1 MRINASKTRKTS
13 SRSTIV
19 TEIVSGQSSHGQ
31 PEAQSGNY
39 SYNPCL
45 MKARTG
51 QLLSRRSFLQAGALA
66 TAHLLLGFGLSA
78 CSRGRSKM
86 TDLQEVTVAELQK
99 AMGDGRISAREAVEF
114 YLARIEAIDRSG
126 PQLNS
131 VIEVNPEA
139 VEIAAA
145 LDRERATTGPR
156 GPLHG
161 IPILLKDNID
171 TADSLHTTAGSLSL
185 VGSRPAQDATV
196 VQKLR
201 QAGAIILGKTNL
213 SEWAN
218 FRSTRSTSG
227 WSGRGGQ
234 TNNPYILDR
243 NPCGSSSGSG
253 AAISANLAVVALG
266 TETDGSIVCPAHN
279 NGLVGLKPTV
289 GLTSQAGVIPIAH
302 TQDTVGP
309 MTRTV
314 ADAAALL
321 TVLAGVDGRD
331 KGTALST
338 PHAHHNYTQFL
349 DAQGL
354 KGARIGVVR
363 DGYVGLDPG
372 LDAIIEQSLA
382 AMKAAGA
389 IIVDPADIPTL
400 PVMREDR
407 QSEFEVLCY
416 EFKADIAVYLATRVA
431 DTRYEEQPIPRTL
444 ADLITFN
451 LAHADVE
458 MPYFEQEIFEMAQAK
473 GPLTDEAYLTALATS
488 QRLGGQDGIDAVM
501 TEYQLDALL
510 APTGGPA
517 WPTNYETGDKY
528 HIGSASPA
536 ARAGYPLITVP
547 AGFIDE
553 LPVGLTFMARAF
565 SEPTL
570 IRLAYAFEQVTQARR
585 PPRFLPTLNNSLP

>member
-1 MRINASKTRKTS
+1 
-13 SRSTIV
+13 
-19 TEIVSGQSSHGQ
+19 
-31 PEAQSGNY
+31 
-39 SYNPCL
+39 
-45 MKARTG
+45 
-51 QLLSRRSFLQAGALA
+51 
-66 TAHLLLGFGLSA
+66 
-78 CSRGRSKM
+78 M
-86 TDLQEVTVAELQK
+86 TDLQEVTGVELQK
-99 AMGDGRISAREAVEF
+99 AMADGHISAQEAVEF

-126 PQLNS
+126 PKLNS
-131 VIEVNPEA
+131 LIEVNPEA

-145 LDRERATTGPR
+145 LDKERASARLR

-171 TADSLHTTAGSLSL
+171 TADSLHTTAGSLAL
-185 VGSRPAQDATV
+185 IGSRPAQDATV
-196 VQKLR
+196 VRKLR
-201 QAGAIILGKTNL
+201 QAGAVILGKTNL

-227 WSGRGGQ
+227 WSARGGQ
-234 TNNPYILDR
+234 THNPYILDR

-279 NGLVGLKPTV
+279 NGIVGLKPTV
-289 GLTSQAGVIPIAH
+289 GLTSRAGVIPIAH

-314 ADAAALL
+314 ADAALVL
-321 TVLAGVDGRD
+321 TVLAGVDRRD
-331 KGTALST
+331 GGTAVSV
-338 PHAHHNYTQFL
+338 PHLHHDYTQFL
-349 DAQGL
+349 DANGL
-354 KGARIGVVR
+354 KGARIGLVR
-363 DGYVGLDPG
+363 DGTVGLDAG
-372 LDAIIEQSLA
+372 LDAIVEQSLA

-400 PVMREDR
+400 PAMREDR

-416 EFKADIAVYLATRVA
+416 EFKVDIAAYLATRVA
-431 DTRYEEQPIPRTL
+431 DTRYEERPIPRSL
-444 ADLITFN
+444 ADLIAFN
-451 LAHADVE
+451 LGHAEIE
-458 MPYFEQEIFEMAQAK
+458 MPYFGQEIFELAQTK

-488 QRLGGQDGIDAVM
+488 RRLGGQDGIDAVM

-547 AGFIDE
+547 AGFIAD
-553 LPVGLTFMARAF
+553 LPVGLTFMGRAF
-565 SEPTL
+565 TEPTL
-570 IRLAYAFEQVTQARR
+570 IRLAYAFEQLTQARR
-585 PPRFLPTLNNSLP
+585 PPQFLPPRP

>member
-1 MRINASKTRKTS
+1 
-13 SRSTIV
+13 
-19 TEIVSGQSSHGQ
+19 
-31 PEAQSGNY
+31 
-39 SYNPCL
+39 
-45 MKARTG
+45 
-51 QLLSRRSFLQAGALA
+51 
-66 TAHLLLGFGLSA
+66 
-78 CSRGRSKM
+78 M

-99 AMGDGRISAREAVEF
+99 AMGDGRISAQEAVEF

-126 PQLNS
+126 PRLNS

-139 VEIAAA
+139 VGIAAA
-145 LDRERATTGPR
+145 LDRERVTAGPR

-171 TADSLHTTAGSLSL
+171 TADSLHTTAGSLAL
-185 VGSRPAQDATV
+185 IGSRPAQDATV

-218 FRSTRSTSG
+218 FRSTGSTSG

-234 TNNPYILDR
+234 THNPYVLDR

-253 AAISANLAVVALG
+253 AAISANLAVIALG

-289 GLTSQAGVIPIAH
+289 GLTSRAGVIPIAH

-314 ADAAALL
+314 ADAAA
-321 TVLAGVDGRD
+321 VLSILVGVDGEDR
-331 KGTALST
+331 GTAVSA
-338 PHAHHNYTQFL
+338 PHVHHDYTQFL
-349 DAQGL
+349 DAHGL
-354 KGARIGVVR
+354 QGARIGVVR
-363 DGYVGLDPG
+363 DGLVGLDAA

-400 PVMREDR
+400 PAMREDR

-416 EFKADIAVYLATRVA
+416 EFKANIAAYLATRVA
-431 DTRYEEQPIPRTL
+431 DTRYEERPIPRTL
-444 ADLITFN
+444 ADLIAFN
-451 LAHADVE
+451 LAHADAE
-458 MPYFEQEIFEMAQAK
+458 IPYFGQEIFELAQAK
-473 GPLTDEAYLTALATS
+473 GPLTDETYLTALATS

-547 AGFIDE
+547 AGFIGE
-553 LPVGLTFMARAF
+553 LPVGLTFMGRAF
-565 SEPTL
+565 SEPVL

-585 PPRFLPTLNNSLP
+585 PPHYLPTIEAGT